1 MSANTDLM
9 LEYIADRLQY
19 FKALERF
26 LEKSRDLLGTPVDIG
41 HLTEDF
47 DFNQALELIKT
58 QKKRIMSAK
67 WTILMRRRRMLHYG
81 SL

>member
-19 FKALERF
+19 FKALEKF

-41 HLTEDF
+41 YLIEDL

>member
-19 FKALERF
+19 FKALEKF

-41 HLTEDF
+41 HLIEDL
-47 DFNQALELIKT
+47 DFNQTLELIKT

>member
-1 MSANTDLM
+1 M
-9 LEYIADRLQY
+9 LEYITDRLQY
-19 FKALERF
+19 FKALEKF
-26 LEKSRDLLGTPVDIG
+26 LEKSRDLLGIPVDIG
-41 HLTEDF
+41 HLIEDL
-47 DFNQALELIKT
+47 DLNQALELIKT

>member
-9 LEYIADRLQY
+9 LEYITDRLQY
-19 FKALERF
+19 FKALEKF
-26 LEKSRDLLGTPVDIG
+26 LEKSRNLLGTPVDVG
-41 HLTEDF
+41 HLIEDL

>member
-19 FKALERF
+19 FKALEKF

-41 HLTEDF
+41 HLTEDL

-67 WTILMRRRRMLHYG
+67 WTILMRSRRMLHYG

>member
-1 MSANTDLM
+1 M
-9 LEYIADRLQY
+9 LEYITDRVQY
-19 FKALERF
+19 LRALEKF
-26 LEKSRDLLGTPVDIG
+26 LEKSRDLLGMPVDTG
-41 HLTEDF
+41 HLIEDL

>member
-19 FKALERF
+19 FKALEKF
-26 LEKSRDLLGTPVDIG
+26 LEKSQDLLGMPVDIG
-41 HLTEDF
+41 HLIEDP